1 MELSEFSDPLLD
13 VFRDPRLDARDPKL
27 LPEDTDN
34 VLAERLQ
41 RKYKHTGVT
50 KLNQHKTE
58 QREGSLSET
67 AL

>member
-41 RKYKHTGVT
+41 RKHKHIVM
-50 KLNQHKTE
+50 L
-58 QREGSLSET
+58 
-67 AL
+67 